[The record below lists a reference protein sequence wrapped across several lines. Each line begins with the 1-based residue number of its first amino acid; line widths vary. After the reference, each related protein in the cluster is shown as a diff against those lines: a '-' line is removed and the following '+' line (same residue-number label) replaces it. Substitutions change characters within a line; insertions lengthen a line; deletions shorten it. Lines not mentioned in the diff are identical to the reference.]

1 MLVLPLGL
9 TLIVITVPAG
19 SVVKSGLKL
28 NPVQVENRSFFHFL
42 VLLHFREIGEG

>member
-1 MLVLPLGL
+1 L
-9 TLIVITVPAG
+9 TH
-19 SVVKSGLKL
+19 L